1 MRVGPDWPWLA
12 EEAFSRSRVF
22 LFARFLQEEYKNT
35 VLLPPTV
42 LLLPVLTKDR
52 RMKKRN
58 STRKE
63 LATSVNEKLRN
74 SQRSAAE
81 IVDTVF
87 ATMKNTMVAGESIR
101 LVQFGTLMIR
111 DKSPRRGRNP
121 KTGESMTITKRQM
134 VTFRPSRRLRDQLN
148 K

>member
-1 MRVGPDWPWLA
+1 
-12 EEAFSRSRVF
+12 
-22 LFARFLQEEYKNT
+22 
-35 VLLPPTV
+35 
-42 LLLPVLTKDR
+42 
-52 RMKKRN
+52 MKKSN
-58 STRKE
+58 LTRKE
-63 LATSVNEKLRN
+63 LATSVYEKLRG

-87 ATMKNTMVAGESIR
+87 ATMKNTMVAGESIK
-101 LVQFGTLMIR
+101 LVQFGTLTIR

-121 KTGESMTITKRQM
+121 KTGESMIITKRQM